1 MWKCEVLSAV
11 CISGYQSLLIVN
23 IRFCLLKYN
32 YKCLALELRNNAVD
46 AWWYLSGKLTF
57 TINSYR
63 ARHRHAW
70 TRCSEVLP
78 SAHGRGGR

>member
-46 AWWYLSGKLTF
+46 A
-57 TINSYR
+57 
-63 ARHRHAW
+63 
-70 TRCSEVLP
+70 
-78 SAHGRGGR
+78 